1 MSEKRRD
8 SRGRI
13 LHNGEMQMSDG
24 RYRYKYLDSFGKE
37 KVIYSWRL
45 DHNDR
50 MPVGKKK
57 TPSLREMEKQIQAD
71 MFDLGKAIEIT
82 LVQTDDD
89 RCLRRLAD
97 LSIALLIP
105 RRTWGVH

>member
-24 RYRYKYLDSFGKE
+24 RYRYRSIWIHLAKRRLFIVGDLTIMTECPLGKR
-37 KVIYSWRL
+37 S
-45 DHNDR
+45 
-50 MPVGKKK
+50 

-71 MFDLGKAIEIT
+71 MFDHIVSNGGNLT
-82 LVQTDDD
+82 VYDLVEKYVSD
-89 RCLRRLAD
+89 
-97 LSIALLIP
+97 
-105 RRTWGVH
+105 

>member
-50 MPVGKKK
+50 MPVVKKK
-57 TPSLREMEKQIQAD
+57 APSLREMENRFRRICLTISYPMAEILQSMIWWKN
-71 MFDLGKAIEIT
+71 MF
-82 LVQTDDD
+82 
-89 RCLRRLAD
+89 RLRQ
-97 LSIALLIP
+97 
-105 RRTWGVH
+105 V

>member
-50 MPVGKKK
+50 MPSRFRRICL
-57 TPSLREMEKQIQAD
+57 TISYPMA
-71 MFDLGKAIEIT
+71 EI
-82 LVQTDDD
+82 LQ
-89 RCLRRLAD
+89 
-97 LSIALLIP
+97 SMI
-105 RRTWGVH
+105 W